1 MLESLTEF
9 FAQRHWAEWAFML
22 GKFALIFVPMCFIAP
37 LITLERRG
45 AGFIQD
51 RQGPNRTAIPLL
63 GGIRL
68 FGLVQ
73 NGADGLKLF
82 TKELFTPREAH
93 GFWFRFAPAIPFMVV
108 LLSPA
113 VIPWFAPLA
122 FTVGNTVVHVPG
134 QILDADAGV
143 LLMFALGS
151 LSVYGVVLGSWASN
165 SKYAL
170 LGGMRASAMMVS
182 YEVSMG
188 LALLGMYLLVGSFRL
203 QDIVLWQE
211 THVWGVIAQPIAF
224 IIFQISLIAETGR
237 APFDV
242 AEGESELVAG
252 FHTEFSGMR
261 FAMFYMGEYSHIAIN
276 GALLAILFFG
286 GYSIPFVSTQALQ
299 ANLGIALAVVASVF
313 AFGILAFL
321 HLLHRYAKWYK
332 ASPASD
338 KALRLREY
346 RFYQVIAWAAVP
358 ALVVIA
364 VLALVF
370 VKPAATALVD
380 GQAVY
385 SVWVALGT
393 AAIQVLVLLLKTS
406 FFCWVWIWCRWTLPR
421 FRYDHVMH
429 LGWKI
434 LLNVALINLIVT
446 AVVAKLLHGGN

>member
-1 MLESLTEF
+1 MFASVMEF
-9 FAQRHWAEWAFML
+9 IMQRHWAEWVFML
-22 GKFALIFVPMCFIAP
+22 GKFALIFVPLCFIAP
-37 LITLERRG
+37 MITLERRG

-51 RQGPNRTAIPLL
+51 RQGPNRSAIPFF
-63 GGIRL
+63 GGLRL

-82 TKELFTPREAH
+82 TKELFAPRESH
-93 GFWFRFAPAIPFMVV
+93 SFWFKFAPAIPFMVV

-122 FTVGNTVVHVPG
+122 FAVGDTVIHVPG

-170 LGGMRASAMMVS
+170 MGGMRASAMMVS

-188 LALLGMYLLVGSFRL
+188 LALMGMYLLVGSFRL
-203 QDIVLWQE
+203 QDFVLWQE
-211 THVWGVIAQPIAF
+211 THAWGILVQPIAF
-224 IIFQISLIAETGR
+224 IVFFISLVAETGR

-252 FHTEFSGMR
+252 FHTEFSAMR

-276 GALLAILFFG
+276 GALLSTLFLG
-286 GYSIPFVSTQALQ
+286 GYSIPFVSTETLQ
-299 ANLGIALAVVASVF
+299 AHLGTALAIVVGVF
-313 AFGILAFL
+313 VFGILAFL
-321 HLLHRYAKWYK
+321 HMLHRYAQWYK
-332 ASPASD
+332 NSPASD

-346 RFYQVIAWAAVP
+346 RFYQVLAWLAVP
-358 ALVVIA
+358 VLTAVGVLAFVFVRPEAALVA
-364 VLALVF
+364 EG
-370 VKPAATALVD
+370 VK
-380 GQAVY
+380 VY

-393 AAIQVLVLLLKTS
+393 AAIQVLVLLLKTCL
-406 FFCWVWIWCRWTLPR
+406 FCWMWVWFRWTLPR

-434 LLNVALINLIVT
+434 LLNVAIVNLLVT
-446 AVVAKLLHGGN
+446 AVVAKLLKGGN